1 MHLSSLLDIAA
12 DALGDRVAVAA
23 CAGGAAG
30 AGGDLTYTDLSE
42 RTCRRGPTPGRRRRA
57 HGWWRST

>member
-23 CAGGAAG
+23 CVGGAA
-30 AGGDLTYTDLSE
+30 AA
-42 RTCRRGPTPGRRRRA
+42 R
-57 HGWWRST
+57 